1 LNKDKLMNN
10 QQVVL
15 ITGASSGIGK
25 EAAKLLAAKGY
36 KVYGA
41 SRNLEKMEELNAY
54 GVITLPLDITDQQ
67 SIDTCVDTIL
77 KAEGRMDILVNNA
90 GYGSFG
96 PVEAVPI
103 EEGRRQFEVNLFGLA
118 ALIQKVLPVMRKQ
131 NSGRIIN
138 VSSMAAYFS
147 EPNGGWYHATKAAV
161 ERYSDALRMEV
172 KRFNIKVVLIQPG
185 MIHTEWQV
193 IAGQNLLKY
202 AENTVYEASAKR
214 QAAMFDMGYK
224 RASKP
229 VVVARA
235 IVRASTSP
243 RPCLRYKVGGMAK
256 PILFFRKITPDR
268 LFDALVAAVMIGRK

>member
-1 LNKDKLMNN
+1 MNN

-229 VVVARA
+229 GVVARA

-268 LFDALVAAVMIGRK
+268 WFDALVAAVMIGK

>member
-1 LNKDKLMNN
+1 MNN

-118 ALIQKVLPVMRKQ
+118 ALIQKILPVMRKQ

-202 AENTVYEASAKR
+202 AENTVYEASAKH

-229 VVVARA
+229 GVVARA

-268 LFDALVAAVMIGRK
+268 WFDALVAAVMIGRK

>member
-1 LNKDKLMNN
+1 MNN

-147 EPNGGWYHATKAAV
+147 EPNGGW
-161 ERYSDALRMEV
+161 
-172 KRFNIKVVLIQPG
+172 
-185 MIHTEWQV
+185 
-193 IAGQNLLKY
+193 
-202 AENTVYEASAKR
+202 
-214 QAAMFDMGYK
+214 
-224 RASKP
+224 
-229 VVVARA
+229 
-235 IVRASTSP
+235 
-243 RPCLRYKVGGMAK
+243 
-256 PILFFRKITPDR
+256 
-268 LFDALVAAVMIGRK
+268 

>member
-1 LNKDKLMNN
+1 MNN

-118 ALIQKVLPVMRKQ
+118 ALIQKILPVMRKQ

-202 AENTVYEASAKR
+202 AENTVYEASAKH

-229 VVVARA
+229 EVVARA
-235 IVRASTSP
+235 IVRAGTSP